1 MSRDAGLH
9 WAQVLFAPTQRA
21 RPSLRPAQSVSAT
34 HSTHALVP
42 PSPRLTPASRAP
54 RQRGRAG
61 VTDAQSGSKLH
72 VLVQVP
78 TRAGSFE
85 VQKRPAGQRLRI
97 ASGEQPSTQRRVP
110 GSQTRPDVFV
120 PQSASVAQPQKAAI
134 IASGCTQARPAGFI
148 AHAVASPPAPGT
160 HSTQTSLGAHT
171 GVAPTQ
177 AAAFAMV
184 HCTQAPEAEHAGV
197 VPPHSASPMQPRHV
211 CEVASQRGVVARQSA
226 AVTQPTHAPAAVSH
240 TGVVPMH
247 AAVLVAEH
255 WPHAPEG

>member
-1 MSRDAGLH
+1 M
-9 WAQVLFAPTQRA
+9 
-21 RPSLRPAQSVSAT
+21 
-34 HSTHALVP
+34 
-42 PSPRLTPASRAP
+42 LTPASLAP

-61 VTDAQSGSKLH
+61 VTDAQSVSKLH

-78 TRAGSFE
+78 TSDASFD
-85 VQKRPAGQRLRI
+85 VQKRPAGQWLRD

-110 GSQTRPDVFV
+110 GSQTRPDVLD

-160 HSTQTSLGAHT
+160 HSTQTLLEPHT

-177 AAAFAMV
+177 AAALAPV
-184 HCTQAPEAEHAGV
+184 HCTQAPDMEHAGV
-197 VPPHSASPMQPRHV
+197 VPPHSPSFMQPRQACV
-211 CEVASQRGVVARQSA
+211 VASQRGVFPRQSA
-226 AVTQPTHAPAAVSH
+226 AVTQPTHAPAEPSH
-240 TGVVPMH
+240 TGVTPTQ